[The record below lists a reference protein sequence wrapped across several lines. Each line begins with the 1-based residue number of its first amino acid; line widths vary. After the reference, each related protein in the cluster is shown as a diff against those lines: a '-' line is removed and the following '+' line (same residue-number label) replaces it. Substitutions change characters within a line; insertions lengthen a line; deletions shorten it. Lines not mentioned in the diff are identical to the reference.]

1 MKKFSL
7 IIVIVLYSVSCSSN
21 FVDKKA
27 SAKKEKTEEV
37 QNDIKNLLVK
47 NSFPILRLAM
57 DDEREL

>member
-7 IIVIVLYSVSCSSN
+7 IIVIILYCVSCSTN
-21 FVDKKA
+21 FINEKA
-27 SAKKEKTEEV
+27 STKKQEIKEIE
-37 QNDIKNLLVK
+37 NDIRNLLVK